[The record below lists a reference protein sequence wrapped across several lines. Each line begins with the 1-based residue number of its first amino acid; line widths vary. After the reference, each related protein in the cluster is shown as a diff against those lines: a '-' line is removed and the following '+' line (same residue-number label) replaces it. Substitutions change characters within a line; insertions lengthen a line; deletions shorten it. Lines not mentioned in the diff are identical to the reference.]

1 MDIAERVRE
10 TVDRYRMFQKGESVL
25 VAVSGGPDSVA
36 LLDVLARLAAELD
49 LSLTVAHLNHMFRGE
64 EADEDVLF
72 VRNLAA
78 RYGLPCM
85 TESID
90 VPAYRQE
97 HGLSAQV
104 AAREIRY
111 RFLEE
116 TARAVDAAAVALGH
130 NADDQCETILLNFLR
145 GTGLAGLGGIPPV
158 RGIYV
163 RPLIGVWRA
172 EIEVYCRRRNL
183 VFRQDSS
190 NLKPVYT
197 RNRIRH
203 QLIPLLER
211 DYNPGLRTALLRLG
225 EIARTEN
232 GYLDGEG
239 AGVLNRA
246 RESAPGEGGLA
257 LNLDRLRETDPVICR
272 RVLKQAWQEASGGA
286 QTDYKHVEDLFNLVH
301 SPAGGRLVELPGGMK
316 AERTRHHLVLRRA
329 GEPPSSA
336 PYVVA
341 LEVPGETRVPGS
353 AWSIRAVLWDG
364 EIDLDTVRRGQ
375 DHSRVYLDYD
385 CLVLPL
391 ELRNRRPGDV
401 FAPFGLDGT
410 VKLKKYFS
418 DLGLPRAERD
428 DQPLVVD
435 ARGRIIWVVGIRPAD
450 FCRITPLTKK
460 VLFLQVLGQVP
471 VSAPEHGPSKLK

>member
-10 TVDRYRMFQKGESVL
+10 TVSRYRMFRNGESVL

-36 LLDVLARLAAELD
+36 LLDVLSRLAVD
-49 LSLTVAHLNHMFRGE
+49 WGLSLTVAHLNHMFRGA

-78 RYGLPCM
+78 RYGLPCVA
-85 TESID
+85 ESID

-111 RFLEE
+111 RFLDE
-116 TARAVDAAAVALGH
+116 TARAVDATAVALGH

-172 EIEVYCRRRNL
+172 EIEAYCRLRNL
-183 VFRQDSS
+183 VYRQDSS
-190 NLKPVYT
+190 NLEAIYT

-203 QLIPLLER
+203 HLIPLLER

-225 EIARTEN
+225 EIARAEN
-232 GYLDGEG
+232 GYLDGE
-239 AGVLNRA
+239 AGRALNLA
-246 RESAPGEGGLA
+246 RQSVSDEGGLS
-257 LNLDRLRETDPVICR
+257 LDLDRLRELDPVICR
-272 RVLKQAWQEASGGA
+272 RVLKQAWQEAAGGA
-286 QTDYKHVEDLFNLVH
+286 QTDYKHIEDLFDLVH
-301 SPAGGRLVELPGGMK
+301 SPVGGRLVELPGGLT
-316 AERTRHHLVLRRA
+316 AERVRRCLVIGRA
-329 GEPPSSA
+329 AGMPSSA
-336 PYVVA
+336 PYAVP
-341 LEVPGETRVPGS
+341 LEVPGETRVPGQD
-353 AWSIRAVLWDG
+353 WSVRAVLWDG

-375 DHSRVYLDYD
+375 DRSRVYLDYD
-385 CLVLPL
+385 CLTMPL
-391 ELRNRRPGDV
+391 QLRNRRPGDV
-401 FAPFGLDGT
+401 FSPFGLDGT

-435 ARGRIIWVVGIRPAD
+435 ARGRIVWVVGVRPAD
-450 FCRITPLTKK
+450 FCRITPMTKK
-460 VLFLQVLGQVP
+460 VLFLQVVGQVP
-471 VSAPEHGPSKLK
+471 ESAAERREAN